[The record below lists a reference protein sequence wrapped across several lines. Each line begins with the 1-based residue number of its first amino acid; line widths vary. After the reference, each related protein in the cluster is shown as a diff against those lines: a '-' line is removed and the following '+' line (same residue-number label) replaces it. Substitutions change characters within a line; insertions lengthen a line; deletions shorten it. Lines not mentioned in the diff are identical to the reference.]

1 MEKTNEKIITIKPNT
16 TLDVGFYIQDV
27 DNFPMKDKDGKDTE
41 ISVHRVLLQCI
52 DNIDP
57 ERWGVAKGECGGNG
71 VTEVKVPLGG
81 ISYLFGYAPDDP
93 NFRLVDE
100 LKKLC
105 YKPVRF
111 DYGLDNKGRARL
123 RSISVCE

>member
-1 MEKTNEKIITIKPNT
+1 MEKNNGINITIIPNFVT
-16 TLDVGFYIQDV
+16 VLGFYIQDF
-27 DNFPMKDKDGKDTE
+27 DDFPMKDKDGKETL
-41 ISVHRVLLQCI
+41 ITLHRVLLQCI

-57 ERWGVAKGECGGNG
+57 ERWGVAKGDCGGNA
-71 VTEVKVPLGG
+71 VTELKIPLAG
-81 ISYLFGYAPDDP
+81 ISYLFGYAPNDP

-105 YKPVRF
+105 YKPVRL

-123 RSISVCE
+123 RSISVSE